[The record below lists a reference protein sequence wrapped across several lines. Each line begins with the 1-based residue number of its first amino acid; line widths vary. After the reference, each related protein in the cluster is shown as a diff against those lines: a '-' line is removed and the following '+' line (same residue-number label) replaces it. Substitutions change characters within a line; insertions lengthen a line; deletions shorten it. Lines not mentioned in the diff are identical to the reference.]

1 MKNAN
6 NEVGV
11 NNGKLNQYNIDNTI
25 NNNIKIIKESE
36 KPKRKNK
43 EEIEKMKKEVQRPYL
58 KHKLNE
64 IVHCFGY
71 IVGRYRNTN
80 RYTVINIVDVDGN
93 YVADHIQ
100 LDLQNYENELIK
112 PLGENSIY
120 FIRFKGMVR
129 QYIRQDKTIDYEI
142 RLIDK
147 PIVFSIIYYN
157 MQGSIDYDIEKVNKN
172 KIINYLST
180 TPIDDLYN
188 LLEKLKDEVND
199 LTRHE
204 FGLNYVYSYVVNQYM
219 LNSAT
224 YDLYNQLLH
233 KKDLNEDLILDLIIL
248 LSSIVYIFKYN
259 EQVTLVYMMKYI
271 SYMCDIL
278 QGILN
283 QNKTTEEFKRFCKE
297 KLKVE
302 GKRKIEELVR
312 IIRLRRLNFG
322 NNDLEECTENNLY
335 EYAYCVL
342 NDMIK

>member
-112 PLGENSIY
+112 PLGEDSIY
-120 FIRFKGMVR
+120 FIRFKGVVR
-129 QYIRQDKTIDYEI
+129 QYIRQDKTVDYEI

-147 PIVFSIIYYN
+147 PIVFSIMYFN
-157 MQGSIDYDIEKVNKN
+157 MQGCVDYDIEKVNKN

-180 TPIDDLYN
+180 APIDELYN
-188 LLEKLKDEVND
+188 LLEKLKDEIND
-199 LTRHE
+199 LSRHE
-204 FGLNYVYSYVVNQYM
+204 FGVNYVYSYAVNQYM

-224 YDLYNQLLH
+224 YDLYNKLLH
-233 KKDLNEDLILDLIIL
+233 KKDLNEDSILDLIIL
-248 LSSIVYIFKYN
+248 LSSIVYTFKYN
-259 EQVTLVYMMKYI
+259 EQVSLVYIMKYI

-278 QGILN
+278 QGVNN
-283 QNKTTEEFKRFCKE
+283 QNQSIEKFKQFCVE
-297 KLKVE
+297 KIKVE
-302 GKRKIEELVR
+302 SKRKIDELIHSVR
-312 IIRLRRLNFG
+312 CRKMNFG
-322 NNDLEECTENNLY
+322 INDLEECTESNLY

-342 NDMIK
+342 NEIIK